1 MAEPVNPAYPTSGRY
16 PGNNPVSRQ
25 EVYDYLMTK
34 PGMTDVKANAIMAN
48 IEGESGFYSDAIQT
62 GNVDNRGIGLFQHT
76 FSSRKEGLVEEVP
89 DWETNWK
96 GQIDYA
102 MGEPEM
108 RNFMRKDYDSQEE
121 ATEAFMM
128 KFENPAIT
136 SEKYPG
142 KTLIR
147 RGNKY
152 YYVEGGKKIKIPKK
166 DYEDA
171 VRQKAEGRLEIYEN
185 TEYRQNV
192 IARSNITQED
202 YENYYEGAESVTID
216 GDEVVVDFGD
226 GNIIREPISKVDDAI
241 NAERQIESE
250 GGTVGVS
257 DQTESGQQNP
267 PVIPPVTGPGIEGD
281 TQVVTN
287 TNEDDGEPSGLSNEQ
302 ATPQDV
308 EESDYVVDQTEAER
322 VFGPTARLQNING
335 KNVILYTDNEGVEQQ
350 VDADTVTQQTPDYVT
365 PSPVPPPAP
374 PIVPEVQEEVP
385 DATRTP
391 EIPEVELQE
400 DSEREIAET
409 EEELRRRT
417 MERQQELEEE
427 TQVEE
432 TEEVVEEVE
441 EEVVDEV
448 EVEEV
453 EVGVAEVE
461 EETEEVVEEQVSSS
475 SLSLEE
481 VQEIYGPNATIGNVN
496 GEEVILITGAA
507 EDGSEDEEIIMSDA
521 IAQRDARIAAEN
533 EQIEQNNADALG
545 MRRRDFRNMTEE
557 ELNQRLEETNLSDE
571 EKDNIRTNWT
581 SANEDSILENLF
593 NSFTKGDG
601 NALEKASKLLKA
613 SGGISSL
620 VAGFVGAKAAKKGM
634 ETVEVPE
641 IEGLSTAFKQYSQQ
655 QKALSETG
663 LSYAETQTIK
673 QGIDEAYKLGIDN
686 LVRGTGGDR
695 AKFLA
700 GTGALDSNRQT
711 SLLKLA
717 ALEDEARRQN
727 REAYGKVLSFE
738 ANYNKEKDIFT
749 KSREYNQKLADKAM
763 FQNTASSAFQHVF
776 DNIRFGQDYAPI
788 LDQMQKTVNQL
799 GNVSN
804 LLGSF
809 NIETN
814 NDTEQDDPNDPN
826 E

>member
-1 MAEPVNPAYPTSGRY
+1 MASSSEKAEFYRVYGPIVEEQCKGTGLYP
-16 PGNNPVSRQ
+16 
-25 EVYDYLMTK
+25 EVILAQLALESDYGTK
-34 PGMTDVKANAIMAN
+34 PAAHGNLGGRKVSQSQISNLEKGVDYDVRKTHEKFSTKEEADAYAKQQKDLGYKVYGRTKKQGDEFVVYVDQPFEI
-48 IEGESGFYSDAIQT
+48 SGNGSPED
-62 GNVDNRGIGLFQHT
+62 NVR
-76 FSSRKEGLVEEVP
+76 
-89 DWETNWK
+89 
-96 GQIDYA
+96 GQIEFLEKNPRYRRNGVFEADNPEDQAKALKRAGYATDAKYAEKLVSVYSQEDFPQYTTSNNLTLQDY
-102 MGEPEM
+102 
-108 RNFMRKDYDSQEE
+108 KDYYD
-121 ATEAFMM
+121 TD
-128 KFENPAIT
+128 N
-136 SEKYPG
+136 
-142 KTLIR
+142 
-147 RGNKY
+147 
-152 YYVEGGKKIKIPKK
+152 
-166 DYEDA
+166 
-171 VRQKAEGRLEIYEN
+171 
-185 TEYRQNV
+185 
-192 IARSNITQED
+192 
-202 YENYYEGAESVTID
+202 VTID

-226 GNIIREPISKVDDAI
+226 GNILREPITKVDDAI
-241 NAERQIESE
+241 NAERQIESQ

-257 DQTESGQQNP
+257 DQTESGQDVPVSQP
-267 PVIPPVTGPGIEGD
+267 PVFTPDEDVVPQPETD
-281 TQVVTN
+281 T
-287 TNEDDGEPSGLSNEQ
+287 EIDGMSNEV

-308 EESDYVVDQTEAER
+308 EESDYVVDQIEAQR

-335 KNVILYTDNEGVEQQ
+335 KDVILYTDNEGVERQ

-374 PIVPEVQEEVP
+374 PIVTEVQEEVP

-400 DSEREIAET
+400 DSEREIPET

-432 TEEVVEEVE
+432 TEEVEEEVVEEVE
-441 EEVVDEV
+441 EGVVN
-448 EVEEV
+448 
-453 EVGVAEVE
+453 EVE
-461 EETEEVVEEQVSSS
+461 EEEVVVEEEVEEEVVEEQVSTS

-496 GEEVILITGAA
+496 GEEVIIVTGAA
-507 EDGSEDEEIIMSDA
+507 EDGSEDQQYLMSDA
-521 IAQRDARIAAEN
+521 IAQRDERIAAEN
-533 EQIEQNNADALG
+533 ELIEQNNADVLG

-593 NSFTKGDG
+593 KSFGKGDG

-809 NIETN
+809 NVETN
-814 NDTEQDDPNDPN
+814 NDTEQGDPNDPN
-826 E
+826 NSQY